1 MVCPRIVLSKKKSVL
16 LGYMRVLASDAE
28 VSWRGGVCLAN
39 QAVKRSDF
47 PTFSMVDIIPFSTV
61 LGILTGRNSLACLVA
76 SIHTSFIQVNNKIFP
91 FSFVKLISLHGLFYF
106 IFFYRL
112 IPETLKTEAYE
123 DNILNTLLSF
133 KNVYL
138 LNDRST

>member
-76 SIHTSFIQVNNKIFP
+76 SIHTSFIQVNNNFP
-91 FSFVKLISLHGLFYF
+91 LLFCKAYFSSWVILFY
-106 IFFYRL
+106 FFYRL